1 MEMLQD
7 MWHCEICNC
16 KPGRGFGML
25 LLQPPLFLLFAVD
38 LLEWH
43 LVISKIC
50 CLSYLCYRV
59 IQCFY
64 YILLKNQNVAHLYV
78 MLCNYACAIY

>member
-64 YILLKNQNVAHLYV
+64 YILQLVDQKSKCCTFICDAL
-78 MLCNYACAIY
+78 